1 MDRARIEKISKAL
14 ADETRLFIFESIGAH
29 PEMTCTQIVDLKGVT
44 PATVS
49 HHLKILTEADLITC
63 ERKGQ
68 FVFSRVNPKTIS
80 EYTKALA
87 ALVPGRRK

>member
-29 PEMTCTQIVDLKGVT
+29 PELTCSQIVDLKGVT

-49 HHLKILTEADLITC
+49 HHLKILAEADLISC

-68 FVFSRVNPKTIS
+68 FVFSRINPRTIG

-87 ALVPGRRK
+87 ALVPGTRK